1 MGSFLFFEAFR
12 EINTPYYERETISSN
27 GRAADKSVGCWFKS
41 NIVSL
46 LFFENYL
53 ISERRYF
60 MLTKKEKKALD
71 LLLRM
76 KGSRNFI
83 EFVYDSILLNRVKMM
98 GLSPYALMHKVAIK
112 EE

>member
-1 MGSFLFFEAFR
+1 
-12 EINTPYYERETISSN
+12 
-27 GRAADKSVGCWFKS
+27 
-41 NIVSL
+41 
-46 LFFENYL
+46 
-53 ISERRYF
+53 

-83 EFVYDSILLNRVKMM
+83 EFVYYSILLNHVKMM

-112 EE
+112 KE

>member
-1 MGSFLFFEAFR
+1 M
-12 EINTPYYERETISSN
+12 PYYERETISSN

-46 LFFENYL
+46 LFLEDHL
-53 ISERRYF
+53 VSERRYF
-60 MLTKKEKKALD
+60 MLTKKEKKAFD

-83 EFVYDSILLNRVKMM
+83 EFVYDSILLNHVKMM

>member
-46 LFFENYL
+46 LFFWRIVL
-53 ISERRYF
+53 ILIFR
-60 MLTKKEKKALD
+60 KD
-71 LLLRM
+71 
-76 KGSRNFI
+76 KGVWMN
-83 EFVYDSILLNRVKMM
+83 
-98 GLSPYALMHKVAIK
+98 
-112 EE
+112 

>member
-1 MGSFLFFEAFR
+1 
-12 EINTPYYERETISSN
+12 
-27 GRAADKSVGCWFKS
+27 
-41 NIVSL
+41 
-46 LFFENYL
+46 
-53 ISERRYF
+53 

-98 GLSPYALMHKVAIK
+98 GLSPYALMHKVVIK